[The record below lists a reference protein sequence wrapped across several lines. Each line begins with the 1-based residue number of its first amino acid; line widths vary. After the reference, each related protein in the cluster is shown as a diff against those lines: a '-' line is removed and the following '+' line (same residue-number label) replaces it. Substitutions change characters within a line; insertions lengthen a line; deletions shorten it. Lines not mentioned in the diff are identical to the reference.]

1 MSSWSN
7 LKDALWLVR
16 STYFYVIVMAQ
27 GKRLKIFYRLRT
39 CHFQFI
45 NKSAESVKKFTAE
58 NIETLRIKFT
68 PGVDFDNIRSMAEFN
83 LVASRSGQ
91 AEALKAEKEAN
102 SLITDGEGSVN
113 DATGENGENS
123 DNGATG
129 ENGATDENSENSE
142 NGANE
147 EGNV

>member
-1 MSSWSN
+1 MHGGVRQTYLSSYEFG
-7 LKDALWLVR
+7 DFCVA
-16 STYFYVIVMAQ
+16 I
-27 GKRLKIFYRLRT
+27 G
-39 CHFQFI
+39 C
-45 NKSAESVKKFTAE
+45 KSAESVKKFTAE

-68 PGVDFDNIRSMAEFN
+68 PGADFDNIRSMAEFN

-113 DATGENGENS
+113 GATGENGENS

-129 ENGATDENSENSE
+129 ENGATDENSEN
-142 NGANE
+142 GANE